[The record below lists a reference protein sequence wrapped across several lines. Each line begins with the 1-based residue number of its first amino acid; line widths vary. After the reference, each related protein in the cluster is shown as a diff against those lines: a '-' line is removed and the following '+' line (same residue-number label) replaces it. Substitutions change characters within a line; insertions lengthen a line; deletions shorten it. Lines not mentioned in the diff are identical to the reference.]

1 MKGSVRKRGDKWS
14 YYFTIG
20 KVDGKYKKKEKSGF
34 ATKKEAETALREAL
48 RQYETDGVISKHS
61 DYTLQEY
68 IQYWFDTIAINYLK
82 FETMHNYKCVAAKHI
97 YPEIGHLNIKKATPT
112 VLQKYFSEKLK
123 TYNADSVVSI
133 IRNILSNT
141 FKLAVKQDILPR
153 NPMAQI
159 ELKSQKQKETAMR
172 VVNKND
178 IDNLLLEIKDTRY
191 YIPFAIAI
199 HTGARRGEI
208 LGLTWDDVNFENNT
222 ISINK
227 ILQYQQGNG
236 LVLSSTK
243 TSSSVRTVL
252 MTSTL
257 VNELQEYRKSQLLR
271 QEYYG
276 DHYFSEHSF
285 VCCNDDGSPINP
297 LSLSQFTK
305 KISQKYGYRFRFH
318 DLRHTHATML
328 LEADVN
334 IKVIQ
339 QRLGHENIKTTLN
352 VYSHLTNKLEE
363 DAINKFD
370 NYFNK

>member
-34 ATKKEAETALREAL
+34 VTKKEAETALREAL
-48 RQYETDGVISKHS
+48 RQYETDGVVSKHS

-82 FETMHNYKCVAAKHI
+82 FETMHNYKCVATKHI

-123 TYNADSVVSI
+123 TYNADSIVSI

-141 FKLAVKQDILPR
+141 FKLAVKQNILPR

-191 YIPFAIAI
+191 YIPFIIAI

-222 ISINK
+222 LTINK

-243 TSSSVRTVL
+243 TS
-252 MTSTL
+252 
-257 VNELQEYRKSQLLR
+257 
-271 QEYYG
+271 
-276 DHYFSEHSF
+276 
-285 VCCNDDGSPINP
+285 
-297 LSLSQFTK
+297 
-305 KISQKYGYRFRFH
+305 
-318 DLRHTHATML
+318 
-328 LEADVN
+328 
-334 IKVIQ
+334 
-339 QRLGHENIKTTLN
+339 
-352 VYSHLTNKLEE
+352 
-363 DAINKFD
+363 
-370 NYFNK
+370 

>member
-20 KVDGKYKKKEKSGF
+20 KVDGKYKKKEKGGF

-48 RQYETDGVISKHS
+48 RMYEVDGVVSKHS

-82 FETMHNYKCVAAKHI
+82 FETMHNYKYVAAKHI

-123 TYNADSVVSI
+123 TYNADSVVSV

-159 ELKSQKQKETAMR
+159 ELKSQKQKESAMR

-191 YIPFAIAI
+191 YIPFIIAI

-208 LGLTWDDVNFENNT
+208 LGLTWDDVSFENNT
-222 ISINK
+222 LSINK

-252 MTSTL
+252 MTPTL
-257 VNELQEYRKSQLLR
+257 IHELQEYRKSQLLR
-271 QEYYG
+271 KEYYG
-276 DHYFSEHSF
+276 NQYFLS
-285 VCCNDDGSPINP
+285 IP
-297 LSLSQFTK
+297 L
-305 KISQKYGYRFRFH
+305 IG
-318 DLRHTHATML
+318 
-328 LEADVN
+328 
-334 IKVIQ
+334 
-339 QRLGHENIKTTLN
+339 
-352 VYSHLTNKLEE
+352 
-363 DAINKFD
+363 
-370 NYFNK
+370 

>member
-48 RQYETDGVISKHS
+48 RQYETDGVVSKHS

-82 FETMHNYKCVAAKHI
+82 FETMHNYKCVATKHI

-123 TYNADSVVSI
+123 TYNADSIVSI

-141 FKLAVKQDILPR
+141 FKLAVKQNILPR

-191 YIPFAIAI
+191 YIPFIIAI

-222 ISINK
+222 LSINK

-257 VNELQEYRKSQLLR
+257 VHELQEYRKSQLLR
-271 QEYYG
+271 KEYYG
-276 DHYFSEHSF
+276 NHYFSEQSF
-285 VCCNDDGSPINP
+285 FCCNDDGSPINP

>member
-48 RQYETDGVISKHS
+48 RQYETDGVVSKHS

-82 FETMHNYKCVAAKHI
+82 FETMHNYKCVATKHI

-123 TYNADSVVSI
+123 TYNADSIVSI

-141 FKLAVKQDILPR
+141 FKLAVKQNILPR

-178 IDNLLLEIKDTRY
+178 IDNLL
-191 YIPFAIAI
+191 
-199 HTGARRGEI
+199 
-208 LGLTWDDVNFENNT
+208 
-222 ISINK
+222 
-227 ILQYQQGNG
+227 
-236 LVLSSTK
+236 
-243 TSSSVRTVL
+243 
-252 MTSTL
+252 
-257 VNELQEYRKSQLLR
+257 
-271 QEYYG
+271 
-276 DHYFSEHSF
+276 
-285 VCCNDDGSPINP
+285 
-297 LSLSQFTK
+297 
-305 KISQKYGYRFRFH
+305 
-318 DLRHTHATML
+318 
-328 LEADVN
+328 
-334 IKVIQ
+334 
-339 QRLGHENIKTTLN
+339 
-352 VYSHLTNKLEE
+352 
-363 DAINKFD
+363 
-370 NYFNK
+370 